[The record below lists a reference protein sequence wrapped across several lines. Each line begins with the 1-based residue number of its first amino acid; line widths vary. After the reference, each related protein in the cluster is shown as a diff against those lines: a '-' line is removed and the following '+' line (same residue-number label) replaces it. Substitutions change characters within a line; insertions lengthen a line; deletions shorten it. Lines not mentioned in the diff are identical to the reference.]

1 MDVFWFRLP
10 KTAAPD
16 NETMGVFEAGRL
28 FVLIDRRDYWQCA
41 FVFPK
46 GRAEEIRDEG
56 IDAFRKRVAA
66 VGPETAAGADA
77 ISGWDDVKLLTVS
90 VDRLETWHKPGLLF
104 IGDAAHAMS
113 RSEEHTS
120 ELQSLMRISYA
131 VFCVKKK

>member
-66 VGPETAAGADA
+66 GGPATAGGADA
-77 ISGWDDVKLLTVS
+77 ISGWDDVKLPQVGL
-90 VDRLETWHKPGLLF
+90 DRPGK
-104 IGDAAHAMS
+104 GTTNGKG
-113 RSEEHTS
+113 RGWG
-120 ELQSLMRISYA
+120 Q
-131 VFCVKKK
+131 

>member
-1 MDVFWFRLP
+1 MLCRSRHSVRRAQSGLPQQTIGAPMDVFWFRLP

-56 IDAFRKRVAA
+56 IDAFSKQIGRASCRERVCTY
-66 VGPETAAGADA
+66 V
-77 ISGWDDVKLLTVS
+77 
-90 VDRLETWHKPGLLF
+90 
-104 IGDAAHAMS
+104 
-113 RSEEHTS
+113 
-120 ELQSLMRISYA
+120 
-131 VFCVKKK
+131 